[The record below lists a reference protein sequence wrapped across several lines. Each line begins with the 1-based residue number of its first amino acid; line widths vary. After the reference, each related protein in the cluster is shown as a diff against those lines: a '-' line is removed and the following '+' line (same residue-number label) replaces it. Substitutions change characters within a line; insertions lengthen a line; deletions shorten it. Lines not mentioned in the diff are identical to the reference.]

1 VKPGPVY
8 RAVFGVAGVLMVSRL
23 LGFVREMVIADRFG
37 TSSDYD
43 LYLIAIMFSALAY
56 GILNYAG
63 YYLFVPFLTRK
74 IQAADAKGRP
84 PLDIWPLVNTCIVAA
99 VGVIGLIVLAAP
111 HLLRLWA
118 AEYDASEFGRMVL
131 FSRLTAVAV
140 LLGVS
145 EAFMRAV
152 LNVKRIYTYPAAG
165 FIVFNLFAIGSI
177 ALFSRQLGVGAIAL
191 GWIGGL
197 LVQNIYLSLR
207 LSGLRLFGAYNT
219 RVYNEE
225 TKYLIS
231 TAGILIVIELINR
244 SYFLIDRYFA
254 AQFGEGIIAAL
265 NYCQVLIQ
273 LPDSIVGFAI
283 GAVVFPI
290 FSASAGDQ
298 KTGQFSSLYRKTITA
313 ALLIAVPIAAFLFV
327 NAFDVVYL
335 LFQRGEFD
343 PHSTALTATV
353 LRPYVP
359 ALVALFVVSTS
370 IRACYSGGW
379 VRAVAWFTLLLFVI
393 KFVATAL
400 LARWFGYGGIAAAT
414 AVAQVGFA
422 TLLLVTVVYRSGQGD
437 AIAFIWRLLRIVL
450 AGVVAAALLWYVSGL
465 WPESWQQ
472 ADRLS
477 AIFRLFISGA
487 GLLLIYGVL
496 VSVFGLGAQFR
507 DLVTSRLRSER
518 SGGKT

>member
-1 VKPGPVY
+1 MKPGPVY

-74 IQAADAKGRP
+74 IQAAEAEGRP
-84 PLDIWPLVNTCIVAA
+84 PSDIWPLVNTSIVAV
-99 VGVIGLIVLAAP
+99 VGVIALIVVAAP

-118 AEYDASEFGRMVL
+118 AEYDANEFARMVL

-140 LLGVS
+140 LLGVG

-152 LNVKRIYTYPAAG
+152 LNVKQIYTYPAAG

-177 ALFSRQLGVGAIAL
+177 ALFSRQLGVGSIAL

-207 LSGLRLFGAYNT
+207 LSGLQLFGAYNT
-219 RVYNEE
+219 RIYNEE

-231 TAGILIVIELINR
+231 TAGILIGIELINR

-254 AQFGEGIIAAL
+254 AQFGEGVIAAL

-290 FSASAGDQ
+290 FSARAGDAHLE
-298 KTGQFSSLYRKTITA
+298 QFLSLYRKTITTV
-313 ALLIAVPIAAFLFV
+313 LLIAVPIAAFLFV

-379 VRAVAWFTLLLFVI
+379 VRAVAWFTLLLFVT

-414 AVAQVGFA
+414 AVAQVSFA
-422 TLLLVTVVYRSGQGD
+422 TLLLATVLYRSGDGN
-437 AIAFIWRLLRIVL
+437 AAAFVWRLLRIIL
-450 AGVVAAALLWYVSGL
+450 AGLVASVLLWYLSGL

-477 AIFRLFISGA
+477 AIVRLVISGV
-487 GLLLIYGVL
+487 GLFAVYGAL
-496 VSVFGLGAQFR
+496 VYALGLGTQFR
-507 DLVTSRLRSER
+507 ELVTLRLRR
-518 SGGKT
+518 GMSGGEQ